1 MWRWTQKS
9 GPNRRQMKQKIELE
23 LEKWRLKIDR
33 LKSITRTTTKIWRWP
48 IKFNWKREK
57 SNENWNQNRIKIWKK
72 MPPRTDDCTKISTKI
87 EPKNEKIWK
96 NELKSK
102 TPDVNH
108 HSNNQKLHPKLS
120 QNGRKDQK
128 IVPEIE
134 EIKGKF
140 NRRIKPTIERQK
152 LGEKD

>member
-1 MWRWTQKS
+1 M
-9 GPNRRQMKQKIELE
+9 
-23 LEKWRLKIDR
+23 
-33 LKSITRTTTKIWRWP
+33 
-48 IKFNWKREK
+48 
-57 SNENWNQNRIKIWKK
+57 
-72 MPPRTDDCTKISTKI
+72 
-87 EPKNEKIWK
+87 K

-108 HSNNQKLHPKLS
+108 RSNNQKLHPKLS